1 MTPQFLALYILLN
14 IITISTNLFDM
25 LIYFLFCFEKHRFEL
40 WQHQTPSLSY
50 PARYPIPHHLVAPTT
65 PSHPQP
71 QQGGASTSNGS
82 NGCTPVQQASPWVG
96 GIFFFYFY
104 HIYFLL
110 FNYLTMVTLQFIF
123 LEGYKDPSHIVVR
136 CSDRFHTIHLIHHSF
151 HVHSL
156 RISTQTSILN
166 TRLIG
171 ITDNTVHNEQGKN
184 NTESE
189 IEIDKMEYFYCANA
203 SYMSK

>member
-1 MTPQFLALYILLN
+1 MATLDA
-14 IITISTNLFDM
+14 IIVL
-25 LIYFLFCFEKHRFEL
+25 
-40 WQHQTPSLSY
+40 PSRIPNPPPSGCTHH
-50 PARYPIPHHLVAPTT
+50 PIPSPTPT
-65 PSHPQP
+65 GRCLHIQWIQWMYTCAVGKPLS
-71 QQGGASTSNGS
+71 
-82 NGCTPVQQASPWVG
+82 G

-151 HVHSL
+151 HVHGL
-156 RISTQTSILN
+156 RISAQTSILN